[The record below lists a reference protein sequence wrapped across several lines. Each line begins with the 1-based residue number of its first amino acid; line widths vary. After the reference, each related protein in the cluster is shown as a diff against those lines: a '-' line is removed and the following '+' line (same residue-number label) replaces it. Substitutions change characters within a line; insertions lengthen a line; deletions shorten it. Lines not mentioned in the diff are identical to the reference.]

1 MGRINLSGYGNSN
14 LQSRER
20 WEEMAEILYGDGSG
34 KKDDRRVGTQR
45 GRRRNRRPTLL
56 NGGLTAEESLPAS
69 ERTIDPSILYNTE
82 DPDKPLP
89 TSALGSGNA
98 QMDWAMQQAIV
109 NAPKGPSQPPT
120 KQGQPNA
127 NYKFGTVKEVKH
139 SVDLITVKTHK
150 KFGYPVPIQEAS
162 RITKSLIQIES
173 SFRPKVK
180 NPKSTAS
187 GLMQIVDGTAGL
199 IADNLNTGFTKTDIL
214 DENEANIIAGQAL
227 FFDGWKRY
235 KNVDDR
241 IGFLVL
247 EYKIGAGDVKKAREA
262 AEKSIGKD
270 AKNKINEV
278 LKLPSMNTRPNKN
291 DLSPAEYLKAFRKA
305 YKDNA

>member
-1 MGRINLSGYGNSN
+1 MGRINLGEYGNSN

-20 WEEMAEILYGDGSG
+20 WEEMAEILYGETTG
-34 KKDDRRVGTQR
+34 KKVGGKVQTQR

-56 NGGLTAEESLPAS
+56 NGGLTTEESLPAS

-82 DPDKPLP
+82 NPDKPLP

-98 QMDWAMQQAIV
+98 QMDWAIQQNLV

-139 SVDLITVKTHK
+139 SVDLITQNANKLIN
-150 KFGYPVPIQEAS
+150 FPVPGKEAS
-162 RITKSLIQIES
+162 RITKSIIQIES
-173 SFRPKVK
+173 SYRPKVK
-180 NPKSTAS
+180 NNQSGAS
-187 GLMQIVDGTAGL
+187 GLMQILPSTANL
-199 IADNLNTGFTKTDIL
+199 IAKNLHLGFTQKDIL
-214 DENEANIIAGQAL
+214 DKNVENIIAGQAL

-235 KNVDDR
+235 KRTNDQLA
-241 IGFLVL
+241 FAVL
-247 EYKIGAGDVKKAREA
+247 EYKVGAPLVEKFRKEAESKFGTGAG
-262 AEKSIGKD
+262 
-270 AKNKINEV
+270 NKIEEV
-278 LKLPSMNTRPNKN
+278 LKLKRMQARPSPN

-305 YKDNA
+305 YKGNI

>member
-1 MGRINLSGYGNSN
+1 MGRINLSGYVSSN
-14 LQSRER
+14 PPSRER

-34 KKDDRRVGTQR
+34 KKDDRRVGTKK

-98 QMDWAMQQAIV
+98 QMDWAIQQNLV
-109 NAPKGPSQPPT
+109 NAPKGKSQ
-120 KQGQPNA
+120 QPVQQSKFNP

-139 SVDLITVKTHK
+139 SVDLITAKTHK

-180 NPKSTAS
+180 NPNSTAS
-187 GLMQIVDGTAGL
+187 GLMQIVKKTADL
-199 IADNLNTGFTKTDIL
+199 IAQNLNTGFTSKEIRDK
-214 DENEANIIAGQAL
+214 NEANIIAGQAL

-235 KNVDDR
+235 RNVDDR

-247 EYKIGAGDVKKAREA
+247 EYKIGANDVKRARDQA
-262 AEKSIGKD
+262 QRTFGSGAGDIL
-270 AKNKINEV
+270 NQV
-278 LKLPSMNTRPNKN
+278 LKLKSMNKRPKPD
-291 DLSPAEYLKAFRKA
+291 DLSPAEYIKAFRKA
-305 YKDNA
+305 YKDNT